1 MSFSQ
6 SVKEELCSVITDRDK
21 EYACLYGMLLF
32 CRRFSAE
39 EIQFQTE
46 NRLAADMFSRL
57 SDKIIGR
64 SGTVAINETK
74 KKNGSSLYSLT
85 VPAEPDREE
94 LIFRFRIS
102 SSKLIHRIQEDIIDN
117 NNVFAFLAGAFISC
131 GSVTEPI
138 KEYHL
143 EFAVPFEELCTDLKK
158 LLERLGIMSKYVERK
173 GLYVLYFKGSED
185 IEDMLTLMGATKSSI
200 ELMNVKILK
209 DVRNKANRIANC
221 DAANIERT
229 LKASEKQIE
238 DIEYIMN
245 TEGFESLTPELRN
258 MAELRLENP
267 DVSLKELGEM
277 LDKPVGRS
285 GANHRLKKLME
296 IADQIREDRA
306 KRYIVDMG
314 GKICGSCVYTGN
326 TSGTGN
332 HTENQL
338 LFVVRT
344 NGPRGIEK
352 KLSNVG
358 SASVYPASEA
368 EEHFYMFDITEKMDI
383 PAEDGYY
390 IAEIICPAPF
400 GDNIMGH

>member
-1 MSFSQ
+1 MSISQ

-32 CRRFSAE
+32 CRRFGAE

-85 VPAEPDREE
+85 VPPEPDREV

-102 SSKLIHRIQEDIIDN
+102 SIQLIHRIQEDIIDN

-245 TEGFESLTPELRN
+245 TEGLESLTPELRN

-296 IADQIREDRA
+296 IADQIREDRSRA
-306 KRYIVDMG
+306 
-314 GKICGSCVYTGN
+314 GK
-326 TSGTGN
+326 
-332 HTENQL
+332 E
-338 LFVVRT
+338 
-344 NGPRGIEK
+344 
-352 KLSNVG
+352 
-358 SASVYPASEA
+358 
-368 EEHFYMFDITEKMDI
+368 
-383 PAEDGYY
+383 
-390 IAEIICPAPF
+390 
-400 GDNIMGH
+400 

>member
-21 EYACLYGMLLF
+21 KYACLYGMLLF
-32 CRRFSAE
+32 CRRFGAE

-143 EFAVPFEELCTDLKK
+143 EFAVPFEELCTDLKN

-245 TEGFESLTPELRN
+245 TEGLESLTPELRN
-258 MAELRLENP
+258 MAELRLGNP
-267 DVSLKELGEM
+267 HVSLKELGEM

-296 IADQIREDRA
+296 IAEQIREDRSKA
-306 KRYIVDMG
+306 
-314 GKICGSCVYTGN
+314 GK
-326 TSGTGN
+326 
-332 HTENQL
+332 E
-338 LFVVRT
+338 
-344 NGPRGIEK
+344 
-352 KLSNVG
+352 
-358 SASVYPASEA
+358 
-368 EEHFYMFDITEKMDI
+368 
-383 PAEDGYY
+383 
-390 IAEIICPAPF
+390 
-400 GDNIMGH
+400 